1 MRYLKRLKG
10 ELQDLTEKLAPGA
23 MPKYVRVKDTQ
34 RQRALAIIIVLIK
47 KARSIDQLM
56 DSWVEDESTSWQTYL
71 LNLEHWLGQMP
82 EVERKPSG
90 KGKAAA

>member
-10 ELQDLTEKLAPGA
+10 ELQDLTEKLAPSA
-23 MPKYVRVKDTQ
+23 MPKYVRVRDTQ

-56 DSWVEDESTSWQTYL
+56 DSWVEDESGSWQTYL

-82 EVERKPSG
+82 EAERKPSG
-90 KGKAAA
+90 NDKAAA